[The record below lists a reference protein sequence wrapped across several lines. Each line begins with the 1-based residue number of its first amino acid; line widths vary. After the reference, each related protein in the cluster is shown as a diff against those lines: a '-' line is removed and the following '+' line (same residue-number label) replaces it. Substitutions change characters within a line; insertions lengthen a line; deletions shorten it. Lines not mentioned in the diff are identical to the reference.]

1 MKRFSFSN
9 NRGTTHLMGIINISA
24 DSFYE
29 KSRCYSMNEV
39 LATAQK
45 MISEGADYLDLGAE
59 SSRPGSKPIS
69 DQEEIDKLIPVL
81 SLLAK
86 KVDIP
91 ISVDTYKPVVAHEA
105 LKVGAKII
113 NDIRGLQKN
122 SEMAE
127 VISRFNGG
135 VVIMHMGGSSP
146 LIMQENPKYQ
156 NVVIDVKKFL
166 EKGIKIA
173 EKAGI
178 LPDQVAVDPGIGFGK
193 SQKHNLEILN
203 NVEKFVEL
211 EKPIL
216 LGISRKSFIGNIL
229 NLPPEGRLE
238 GSLAASV
245 IGVYKGASIL
255 RTHDVKAT
263 RNAIRVAEA
272 IIQGENM

>member
-1 MKRFSFSN
+1 MQRFSFSN
-9 NRGTTHLMGIINISA
+9 NRGTTCVMGIINIST

-29 KSRCYSMNEV
+29 KSRCYSKDEV
-39 LATAQK
+39 LDTAQK

-81 SLLAK
+81 SSLVK
-86 KVDIP
+86 EVDIP
-91 ISVDTYKPVVAHEA
+91 ISVDTYKPAVAHEA
-105 LKVGAKII
+105 LQVGAKII
-113 NDIRGLQKN
+113 NDIRGLQIT

-135 VVIMHMGGSSP
+135 VVIMHMRGSP
-146 LIMQENPKYQ
+146 LTMQENPKYQ
-156 NVVIDVKKFL
+156 NVVNDVKKFL
-166 EKGIKIA
+166 AKSIKIA

-193 SQKHNLEILN
+193 AQKHNLEILN
-203 NVEKFVEL
+203 NLEKFTEL

-238 GSLAASV
+238 GSLAASA
-245 IGVYKGASIL
+245 IGVYKGISIL

-263 RNAIRVAEA
+263 RNAIKVVAA
-272 IIQGENM
+272 ITKGENM